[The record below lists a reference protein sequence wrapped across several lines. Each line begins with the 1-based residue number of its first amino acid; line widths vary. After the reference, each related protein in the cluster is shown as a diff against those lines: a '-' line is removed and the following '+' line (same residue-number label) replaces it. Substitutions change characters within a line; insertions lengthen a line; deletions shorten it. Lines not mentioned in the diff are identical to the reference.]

1 MQSELVWASACRLGE
16 SPVWHVDDASIYFVD
31 NKGQEVLACAPDG
44 SRPRRWPMPQRIGWL
59 APRAGARRDGRAGE
73 GGVTDSAGGASRAD
87 PPDGADISGAGIWV
101 AGFQQGVAALTLE
114 PEVRHELLHRLHDA
128 DSPMHLN
135 DGKVDAAGRLW
146 FGTVNGRDRERLDG
160 QLYRLAADDVAPRSV
175 DAGYRVTNGPAFSPD
190 GRTLYHADSA
200 AKTIFAF
207 DVTAEGQLSNKRIW
221 VEFNRYEG
229 YPDGMTTDA
238 EGHLWVAHF
247 AGYRVTQRDARTA
260 RVLRTVVVPTPNAT
274 SVAFG
279 GPGLND
285 LFITTAR
292 GGLADGA
299 LAVSPLS
306 GGLFVARGVGPGRL
320 SGVFG
325 G

>member
-16 SPVWHVDDASIYFVD
+16 SPVWNAADSSLYFVD
-31 NKGQEVLACAPDG
+31 IEGREVLACAADG
-44 SRPRRWPMPQRIGWL
+44 SLQRRWPVSQKIGWL
-59 APRAGARRDGRAGE
+59 APRA
-73 GGVTDSAGGASRAD
+73 SGAS
-87 PPDGADISGAGIWV
+87 PWL
-101 AGFQQGVAALTLE
+101 AGFQQGVVALSLE
-114 PEVRHELLHRLHDA
+114 PEVRHELLHPLHDA
-128 DSPMHLN
+128 ESPLRLN

-146 FGTVNGRDRERLDG
+146 FGTLNDRDQERPDG
-160 QLYRLAADDVAPRSV
+160 QLYRLLPDDASPQAV

-190 GRTLYHADSA
+190 GRTLYHADSVA
-200 AKTIFAF
+200 QTIFAF
-207 DVTAEGQLSNKRIW
+207 DLSPDGRLSGKRVL

-238 EGHLWVAHF
+238 EGRLWVAHF
-247 AGYRVTQRDARTA
+247 GGYRVSQRDPQTG
-260 RVLRTVVVPTPNAT
+260 RVLRTVVVPSPNAT

-292 GGLADGA
+292 SGMAESA
-299 LAVSPLS
+299 LAQSPLS
-306 GGLFVARGVGPGRL
+306 GGLFVARGVGPGRMP
-320 SGVFG
+320 GVYG

>member
-16 SPVWHVDDASIYFVD
+16 SPVWNADDSSLYFVD
-31 NKGQEVLACAPDG
+31 IKGREVLACAADG
-44 SRPRRWPMPQRIGWL
+44 SRQRRWSVPQKIGWL
-59 APRAGARRDGRAGE
+59 APRA
-73 GGVTDSAGGASRAD
+73 AGG
-87 PPDGADISGAGIWV
+87 GATAWL
-101 AGFQQGVAALTLE
+101 AGFQQGVVELALE
-114 PEVRHELLHRLHDA
+114 PEVRHELRHPLHDVE
-128 DSPMHLN
+128 SPLRLN

-146 FGTVNGRDRERLDG
+146 FGTLNDRDEESPEG
-160 QLYRLAADDVAPRSV
+160 QLYRLTTDDTAPQVV

-190 GRTLYHADSA
+190 GRVLYHADSA
-200 AKTIFAF
+200 ARTIFAF
-207 DVTAEGQLSNKRIW
+207 DLSPDGRLSGKRVL
-221 VEFNRYEG
+221 VELNRYEG

-247 AGYRVTQRDARTA
+247 GGYRVTQRDPRTG
-260 RVLRTVVVPTPNAT
+260 RVLRTVVVPGPNAT

-292 GGLADGA
+292 GGMADGA
-299 LAVSPLS
+299 LAQSPLS

-320 SGVFG
+320 PGVYG